1 MGGIHDISG
10 EEGVPTIR
18 PWDAAPLRR
27 AYAGLDPAGLAQ
39 EWLRHNPAYRRDHA
53 ATIRTSK
60 VDAEAWRTFARRWGL
75 RFPCRP

>member
-1 MGGIHDISG
+1 MTSG
-10 EEGVPTIR
+10 EGGVPTIR

-27 AYAGLDPAGLAQ
+27 AYAGLDPASLAQ

-53 ATIRTSK
+53 ATMTMGE
-60 VDAEAWRTFARRWGL
+60 VDAEVWRAFARRWGL